1 MPFIRMA
8 RYGTV
13 TEPAELRRY
22 YLGDH
27 AAAGLYF
34 VAGYEAVDH
43 IRDAQKIKK
52 KFVNKVLTFGL

>member
-1 MPFIRMA
+1 MPFIRIT

-13 TEPAELRRY
+13 TEPAEFRRY

-27 AAAGLYF
+27 AANLYF
-34 VAGYEAVDH
+34 VAGYKAVDH

-52 KFVNKVLTFGL
+52 KFVKKVLTFGL

>member
-1 MPFIRMA
+1 MPFTRMA

-13 TEPAELRRY
+13 TEAAALRRC

-27 AAAGLYF
+27 AAANLYF

-52 KFVNKVLTFGL
+52 KFVKKVLTFGL